1 MIISNAEALNQY
13 IKELF
18 AYWDGE
24 NDNFEPVPIPK
35 EIDDEMQKRFILI
48 CVDIYVRDIL
58 SYLLISL

>member
-18 AYWDGE
+18 DYLDGK

-35 EIDDEMQKRFILI
+35 EIDDEMQKDSF
-48 CVDIYVRDIL
+48 
-58 SYLLISL
+58 

>member
-18 AYWDGE
+18 AYWDGK

-35 EIDDEMQKRFILI
+35 EIDDEMQKDSF
-48 CVDIYVRDIL
+48 
-58 SYLLISL
+58 

>member
-18 AYWDGE
+18 DYWDVK

-35 EIDDEMQKRFILI
+35 EIDDEMQKDSF
-48 CVDIYVRDIL
+48 
-58 SYLLISL
+58 